1 MSVGYV
7 DSPAPEDLETGA
19 HGHLASA
26 GQPISDAVANT
37 SPAPPSLRKMNGK
50 VMDDIGTLSPQRL
63 RPPVFESLESL
74 EVLTAGQPGE
84 RSRGTERW
92 AVLRRLLAVADLFAG
107 IGAGVVAALVAGLP
121 IANAVLLAG
130 LVALLWPALA
140 FASGLYSSDDL
151 RSWVSGIPEIPRL
164 LTASLVFSWPL
175 VGAAVVLG
183 AAHPAVAA
191 LVSAPTVALL
201 SGAGRAAARSVAH
214 RSAALQQRTLIVGS
228 GVVAGHLTQKL
239 VASSHYGL
247 IPIGLV
253 DDDVHELGM
262 ADLPHLGRLDDLVD
276 ILRDHSVDRVIIAFS
291 RASHEQLLKSIR
303 ACRDNR
309 IAVDIVP
316 RLFEFMGGAR
326 ALDQIG
332 GLPLLSIGAPQLTR
346 ASRSAKRGLD
356 IVGSSLAL
364 IAVAPLFA
372 LIALAIKAES
382 QGPVFFP
389 QPRAGRGHRTI
400 RVLKFRSMYR
410 DADLRKVEYA
420 GDNDHDDGLMFK
432 IKEDPRITRV
442 GALLRTLSL
451 DELPQLYNVLR
462 GDMSLVGPRP
472 LIFEETAALE
482 LDWHERRLDL
492 RPGMTGLWQISG
504 RSNIPFDE
512 MVRFDYQYVTGW
524 SLARDAEILL
534 ATLPAVVSRRGAY

>member
-1 MSVGYV
+1 MIGRVM
-7 DSPAPEDLETGA
+7 ED
-19 HGHLASA
+19 A
-26 GQPISDAVANT
+26 GTVS
-37 SPAPPSLRKMNGK
+37 RK
-50 VMDDIGTLSPQRL
+50 RL
-63 RPPVFESLESL
+63 GPPVFEGL
-74 EVLTAGQPGE
+74 EVLEAGQAGE
-84 RSRGTERW
+84 RSRGAERW
-92 AVLRRLLAVADLFAG
+92 AVLRRLLALADLLAG
-107 IGAGVVAALVAGLP
+107 VGAGAVAALAAGLP
-121 IANAVLLAG
+121 IASAALLAG
-130 LVALLWPALA
+130 FVALLWPALA

-151 RSWVSGIPEIPRL
+151 RSWVSGIPEVPRL

-191 LVSAPTVALL
+191 LVAAPAVALL
-201 SGAGRAAARSVAH
+201 SGGGRAAARSVAH
-214 RSAALQQRTLIVGS
+214 RSATLQQRTLIVGS
-228 GVVAGHLTQKL
+228 GMVAEHVAQKL
-239 VASSHYGL
+239 MTSGHYGL

-253 DDDVHELGM
+253 DDDVHDLGM
-262 ADLPHLGRLDDLVD
+262 SDLPHLGRLDDLVE
-276 ILRDHSVDRVIIAFS
+276 ILREHAVDRVIIAFS
-291 RASHEQLLKSIR
+291 RASHEQLLESIR

-316 RLFEFMGGAR
+316 RLFEFIGGAR

-346 ASRSAKRGLD
+346 ASRVAKRALD
-356 IVGSSLAL
+356 IAGSGLAL
-364 IAVAPLFA
+364 IVVAPLFA

-382 QGPVFFP
+382 PGPVFFP
-389 QPRAGRGHRTI
+389 QPRAGRGHRAI

-410 DADLRKVEYA
+410 DADRRKAEYA
-420 GDNDHDDGLMFK
+420 ARNEHEDGLMFK

-451 DELPQLYNVLR
+451 DELPQLINVLR

-512 MVRFDYQYVTGW
+512 MVRFDYQYVAGW